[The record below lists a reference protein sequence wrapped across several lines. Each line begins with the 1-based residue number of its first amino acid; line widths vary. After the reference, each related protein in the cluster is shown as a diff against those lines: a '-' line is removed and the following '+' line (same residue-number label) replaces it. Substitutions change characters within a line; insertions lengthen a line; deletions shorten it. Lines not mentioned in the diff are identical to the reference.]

1 MSVYKKLIEARN
13 ILQTKQLTK
22 SGHNKFA
29 GYKYFELGDFLP
41 EVQKIFKEV
50 GLVDIISFDA
60 ELATMSL
67 YDVDGGSWVTFTSP
81 MGSAAL
87 KGCHEVQNIG
97 AVETYQRRYLY
108 TTAMAIVEHDAL
120 DATTGAVE
128 PVKKPEPKPV
138 PLPTGNVTLGNNTL
152 SVAPKTIV
160 GQKGEFQIVIDGSPE
175 GDATEWLELVKTSSH
190 MLLDL
195 CSSDADVM
203 TIFKKNKVLFDIVK
217 AKDPEFFKEMMGK
230 FTETK
235 NKFKE

>member
-50 GLVDIISFDA
+50 GLVDAISFDT
-60 ELATMSL
+60 ELATMTL
-67 YDVDGGSWVTFTSP
+67 YDIEGNGCIVFTSP
-81 MGSAAL
+81 MGSASL

-128 PVKKPEPKPV
+128 PVKKAEPKPEPKPEFTKPV
-138 PLPTGNVTLGNNTL
+138 
-152 SVAPKTIV
+152 KKIE
-160 GQKGEFQIVIDGSPE
+160 GQKGEFQIVIDPPPE
-175 GDATEWLELVKTSSH
+175 GDATEWLALVKTSSH

-203 TIFKKNKVLFDIVK
+203 TIFKKNKALFDTVK
-217 AKDPEFFKEMMGK
+217 QMNPEFFKEMMGK

-235 NKFKE
+235 NKFAKE

>member
-1 MSVYKKLIEARN
+1 MTVYKKLIDARN
-13 ILQTKQLTK
+13 LLQTVQLTK

-41 EVQKIFKEV
+41 AVQAIFKEV
-50 GLVDIISFDA
+50 GLVDVISFDA
-60 ELATMSL
+60 ELATMML
-67 YDVDGGSWVTFTSP
+67 YDVDGSGCVVFTSP

-108 TTAMAIVEHDAL
+108 TTAVAISEHDAL

-128 PVKKPEPKPV
+128 PVKKAEPKSI
-138 PLPTGNVTLGNNTL
+138 TINVEPNEAKVTVTKKPIAGE
-152 SVAPKTIV
+152 
-160 GQKGEFQIVIDGSPE
+160 KGEWQIIAPAKPD
-175 GDATEWLELVKTSSH
+175 GDATEWLELIKTSSH

-195 CSSDADVM
+195 CSNDEDVM
-203 TIFKKNKVLFDIVK
+203 HIFKKNKVLFDLIK
-217 AKDPEFFKEMMGK
+217 ATDALFFKEMMAK

-235 NKFKE
+235 NKFKKD

>member
-1 MSVYKKLIEARN
+1 MTVYKKLIDARN
-13 ILQTKQLTK
+13 LLQTKQLTK

-41 EVQKIFKEV
+41 AVQAIFKEV
-50 GLVDIISFDA
+50 GLVDVISFDA
-60 ELATMSL
+60 ELATMML
-67 YDVDGGSWVTFTSP
+67 YDVDGSGCVVFTSP

-108 TTAMAIVEHDAL
+108 TTALAISEHDAL

-128 PVKKPEPKPV
+128 PVKKAEPKSI
-138 PLPTGNVTLGNNTL
+138 TINVEPNEAKVTVTKKPIAGE
-152 SVAPKTIV
+152 
-160 GQKGEFQIVIDGSPE
+160 KGEWQIIAPAKPD
-175 GDATEWLELVKTSSH
+175 GDATEWLELIKTSSH

-195 CSSDADVM
+195 CSNDEDVM
-203 TIFKKNKVLFDIVK
+203 HIFKKNKVLFDLIK
-217 AKDPEFFKEMMGK
+217 ATDALFFKEMMAK

-235 NKFKE
+235 NKFKKD

>member
-1 MSVYKKLIEARN
+1 MTVYKKLIDARN
-13 ILQTKQLTK
+13 LLQTVQLTK

-41 EVQKIFKEV
+41 AVQGIFKEV
-50 GLVDIISFDA
+50 GLVDVISFDA
-60 ELATMSL
+60 ELATMML
-67 YDVDGGSWVTFTSP
+67 YDVDGSGCVVFTSP

-108 TTAMAIVEHDAL
+108 TTALAISEHDAL

-128 PVKKPEPKPV
+128 PVKKAEPKSI
-138 PLPTGNVTLGNNTL
+138 TINVEPNEAKVTVTKKPIAGE
-152 SVAPKTIV
+152 
-160 GQKGEFQIVIDGSPE
+160 KGEWQIIAPAKPD
-175 GDATEWLELVKTSSH
+175 GDATEWLELIKTSSH

-195 CSSDADVM
+195 CSNDEDVM
-203 TIFKKNKVLFDIVK
+203 HIFKKNKVLFDLIK
-217 AKDPEFFKEMMGK
+217 ATDALFFKEMMAK

-235 NKFKE
+235 NKFKKD

>member
-50 GLVDIISFDA
+50 GLVDAISFDT
-60 ELATMSL
+60 ELATMTL
-67 YDVDGGSWVTFTSP
+67 YDIEGNGCIVFTSP
-81 MGSAAL
+81 MGSASL

-128 PVKKPEPKPV
+128 PVKKAEPKPEPKPEFTKPV
-138 PLPTGNVTLGNNTL
+138 
-152 SVAPKTIV
+152 KKIE
-160 GQKGEFQIVIDGSPE
+160 GQKGEFQIVIDPPPE
-175 GDATEWLELVKTSSH
+175 GDATEWLALVKDSSH

-203 TIFKKNKVLFDIVK
+203 TIFKKNKVLFDTVK

-235 NKFKE
+235 NKFAKE

>member
-1 MSVYKKLIEARN
+1 MTVYKKLIDARN
-13 ILQTKQLTK
+13 LLQTVQLTK

-41 EVQKIFKEV
+41 AVQAIFKEV
-50 GLVDIISFDA
+50 GLVDVISFDA
-60 ELATMSL
+60 ELATMML
-67 YDVDGGSWVTFTSP
+67 YDVDGSGCVVFTSP

-108 TTAMAIVEHDAL
+108 TTALAISEHDAL

-128 PVKKPEPKPV
+128 PVKKAEPKSI
-138 PLPTGNVTLGNNTL
+138 TINVEPNEAKVTVTKKPIAGE
-152 SVAPKTIV
+152 
-160 GQKGEFQIVIDGSPE
+160 KGEWQIIAPAKPD
-175 GDATEWLELVKTSSH
+175 GDATEWLELIKTSSH

-195 CSSDADVM
+195 CSNDEDVM
-203 TIFKKNKVLFDIVK
+203 HIFKKNKVLFDLIK
-217 AKDPEFFKEMMGK
+217 ATDALFFKEMMAK

-235 NKFKE
+235 NKFKKD

>member
-67 YDVDGGSWVTFTSP
+67 YDVDGGSWVNFTSP

-128 PVKKPEPKPV
+128 PVKKAEPKPEPKPEFTKM
-138 PLPTGNVTLGNNTL
+138 PE
-152 SVAPKTIV
+152 KIE
-160 GQKGEFQIVIDGSPE
+160 GQKGEFQIVINAKPDCSQE
-175 GDATEWLELVKTSSH
+175 EWLAMVRDSAH

-195 CSSDADVM
+195 CSDDADVM
-203 TIFKKNKVLFDIVK
+203 TIFKKNKVLFDTVK

-235 NKFKE
+235 NKLTKE

>member
-60 ELATMSL
+60 ELATMTL

-128 PVKKPEPKPV
+128 PIKKAEPKLEPKPEFTKPV
-138 PLPTGNVTLGNNTL
+138 
-152 SVAPKTIV
+152 KKIE
-160 GQKGEFQIVIDGSPE
+160 GQKGEFQIVIDGPPE
-175 GDATEWLELVKTSSH
+175 GDATEWLALVKTSSH

-203 TIFKKNKVLFDIVK
+203 TIFKKNKALFDTVK
-217 AKDPEFFKEMMGK
+217 LMNPEFFKEMMGK

-235 NKFKE
+235 NKFAKE

>member
-1 MSVYKKLIEARN
+1 MTVYKKLIDARN
-13 ILQTKQLTK
+13 LLQTVQLTK

-41 EVQKIFKEV
+41 AVQAIFKEV
-50 GLVDIISFDA
+50 GLVDVISFDA
-60 ELATMSL
+60 ELATMML
-67 YDVDGGSWVTFTSP
+67 YDVDGSGCVVFTSP

-108 TTAMAIVEHDAL
+108 TTALAISEHDAL

-128 PVKKPEPKPV
+128 PVKKAEPKAITV
-138 PLPTGNVTLGNNTL
+138 NVEPNEAKVTVTKKPIAGEKGEWQI
-152 SVAPKTIV
+152 VAPAKP
-160 GQKGEFQIVIDGSPE
+160 D
-175 GDATEWLELVKTSSH
+175 GDAKEWLELIKTSSH

-195 CSSDADVM
+195 CSNDEDVM
-203 TIFKKNKVLFDIVK
+203 HIFKKNKVLFDLIK
-217 AKDPEFFKEMMGK
+217 ATDALFFKEMMAK

-235 NKFKE
+235 NKFKKD